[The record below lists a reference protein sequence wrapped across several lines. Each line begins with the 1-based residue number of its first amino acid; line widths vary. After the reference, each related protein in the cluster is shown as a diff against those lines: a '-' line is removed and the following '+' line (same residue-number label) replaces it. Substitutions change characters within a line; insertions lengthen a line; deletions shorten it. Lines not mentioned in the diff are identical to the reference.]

1 MISVLHIN
9 YSDSF
14 GGAEQFSYDF
24 VHSSILKCNLIVYKK
39 TTTSNRVTE
48 LPKNILD
55 HGILFLDKVLY
66 KIGVRKQ
73 LKKIFFTG
81 EVYNF
86 TYRKL
91 KNIKEY
97 QQADIIHLHNIHGGY
112 FDLMALE
119 KIALDKPIVWTMH
132 DMWGITGGEAH
143 TFECDNYK
151 RGVAK
156 TPYLNVYPLNN
167 PLIDL
172 RQYYLRKKKKLYNI
186 ISKRI
191 VFVPA
196 SYWLENCIRESWIY
210 SRNMMIVPIHYGINL
225 SIFKNYFKRDWTIP
239 KILFFNS
246 KSQFKG
252 SDVFEKIISR
262 LSSNCQIYIVG
273 NKFSFHDERITY
285 LSFITDRDKL
295 ASLYNSVDILVFP
308 SFADT
313 FPFTILEAMACGVC
327 VIASDTS
334 GIPEQLISGGGILF
348 ENKNSL
354 DLLIKLNYYLENIET
369 VRKIGKDASV
379 IATKKYDF
387 MYMHNRYEALYKTLL
402 NK

>member
-196 SYWLENCIRESWIY
+196 SYWLEN
-210 SRNMMIVPIHYGINL
+210 
-225 SIFKNYFKRDWTIP
+225 
-239 KILFFNS
+239 
-246 KSQFKG
+246 
-252 SDVFEKIISR
+252 
-262 LSSNCQIYIVG
+262 
-273 NKFSFHDERITY
+273 
-285 LSFITDRDKL
+285 
-295 ASLYNSVDILVFP
+295 
-308 SFADT
+308 
-313 FPFTILEAMACGVC
+313 
-327 VIASDTS
+327 
-334 GIPEQLISGGGILF
+334 
-348 ENKNSL
+348 
-354 DLLIKLNYYLENIET
+354 
-369 VRKIGKDASV
+369 
-379 IATKKYDF
+379 
-387 MYMHNRYEALYKTLL
+387 
-402 NK
+402 